1 MNDGL
6 LIEEIHGG
14 HDAILEF
21 LFGGDANVAQDR
33 AGEFGEEALNEV
45 EPRTVRRREGEFEAV
60 RRLGCKPGSGLLGNV
75 CGMIVEDQLDRRIGR
90 IGGVEELE
98 EFDEFAAAMTIP
110 D

>member
-1 MNDGL
+1 M
-6 LIEEIHGG
+6 
-14 HDAILEF
+14 AAMMRSEF

-98 EFDEFAAAMTIP
+98 PQKAEAAHLRPPTLGYLFGRR